1 MEKIHITQQHQ
12 TQTQVTG
19 GRRRRFTTWEEHQEY
34 GGKHDKH
41 CSLYQCDCAL
51 MFDCRDLNAGIHIS
65 SHAGWN
71 ATFECI
77 TYLQYSHLLAV
88 AKQAEGEGVFM
99 VEAGADLAAS
109 QGQRGNVALQVV
121 PVLMEE
127 QLVVFETAPALP
139 PAIIGQHVQ
148 VAC

>member
-1 MEKIHITQQHQ
+1 M
-12 TQTQVTG
+12 
-19 GRRRRFTTWEEHQEY
+19 Y
-34 GGKHDKH
+34 
-41 CSLYQCDCAL
+41 
-51 MFDCRDLNAGIHIS
+51 N
-65 SHAGWN
+65 
-71 ATFECI
+71 
-77 TYLQYSHLLAV
+77 YLQYSHLLAV